1 MSKMLQ
7 LVEEM
12 HVRLNEISTSEQA
25 LLKALRDALNRV
37 DDKLLQDVRNITADH
52 ESRRRAVLGELHGLA
67 ARIGALPAP
76 RESAP
81 ELTYT
86 QNGSWPE
93 DLVEDD
99 LPRSITR
106 HGTHRRPHPGNITAE
121 LDLYFKARA
130 S

>member
-25 LLKALRDALNRV
+25 LLRALRDALNRV
-37 DDKLLQDVRNITADH
+37 DDKLMQDVRHISAEH
-52 ESRRRAVLGELHGLA
+52 ETRRRAVLGELQDLA
-67 ARIGALPAP
+67 TRIGAFPS
-76 RESAP
+76 REQTP
-81 ELTYT
+81 ELAHA
-86 QNGSWPE
+86 QNGAWPQGV
-93 DLVEDD
+93 VED

-106 HGTHRRPHPGNITAE
+106 HSQQRRPTTGNITAE

>member
-12 HVRLNEISTSEQA
+12 HVRLNEISASEQA
-25 LLKALRDALNRV
+25 LLRALRDALNRV
-37 DDKLLQDVRNITADH
+37 DDKLMQDVRNITAEH
-52 ESRRRAVLGELHGLA
+52 ETRRRAVLGELQGLA
-67 ARIGALPAP
+67 ARIGAFPT
-76 RESAP
+76 RDSAP
-81 ELTYT
+81 ELAFA
-86 QNGSWPE
+86 QNGAWPSGV
-93 DLVEDD
+93 VEDD

-106 HGTHRRPHPGNITAE
+106 HSQRRPTTGNITAE

>member
-25 LLKALRDALNRV
+25 LLRALRDALNRV
-37 DDKLLQDVRNITADH
+37 DDKLMQDVRHISAEH
-52 ESRRRAVLGELHGLA
+52 ETRRRAVLGELQDLA
-67 ARIGALPAP
+67 TRIGAFPS
-76 RESAP
+76 REQTP
-81 ELTYT
+81 ELAYA
-86 QNGSWPE
+86 QNGAWPQGV
-93 DLVEDD
+93 VEDG

-106 HGTHRRPHPGNITAE
+106 HSQQRRPNPGNITAE

>member
-12 HVRLNEISTSEQA
+12 HVRLNEISSSEQA
-25 LLKALRDALNRV
+25 LLRALRDALNRV
-37 DDKLLQDVRNITADH
+37 DDKLMQDVRNITAEH
-52 ESRRRAVLGELHGLA
+52 ETRRRAVLGELQSLA
-67 ARIGALPAP
+67 TRLGAFPGP
-76 RESAP
+76 REPAP
-81 ELTYT
+81 ELAYT
-86 QNGSWPE
+86 QNGAWPHG
-93 DLVEDD
+93 LVEDDD

-106 HGTHRRPHPGNITAE
+106 HSQRRPNAGNITAE

>member
-25 LLKALRDALNRV
+25 LLRALRDALNRV
-37 DDKLLQDVRNITADH
+37 DVDSSCRTCATFPP
-52 ESRRRAVLGELHGLA
+52 STRRGAGRCWASC
-67 ARIGALPAP
+67 RIRPPHRCVSLRGRP
-76 RESAP
+76 P
-81 ELTYT
+81 ELAHA
-86 QNGSWPE
+86 QNGAWPQGV
-93 DLVEDD
+93 VED

-106 HGTHRRPHPGNITAE
+106 HSQQRRPTTGNITAE

>member
-25 LLKALRDALNRV
+25 LLRALRGALNRV
-37 DDKLLQDVRNITADH
+37 DDKLMQDVRNITAEH
-52 ESRRRAVLGELHGLA
+52 ETRRLAVLGELQSLA
-67 ARIGALPAP
+67 ARIGAFPAS
-76 RESAP
+76 REPAR
-81 ELTYT
+81 ELGYAQT
-86 QNGSWPE
+86 GSWPQGA
-93 DLVEDD
+93 DD
-99 LPRSITR
+99 DAYQRALGRGR
-106 HGTHRRPHPGNITAE
+106 ERRDANNITAE